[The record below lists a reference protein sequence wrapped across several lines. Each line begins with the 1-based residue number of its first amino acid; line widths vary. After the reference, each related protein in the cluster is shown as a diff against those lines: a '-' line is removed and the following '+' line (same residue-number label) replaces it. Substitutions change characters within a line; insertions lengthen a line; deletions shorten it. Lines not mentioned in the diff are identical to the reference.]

1 MPDQPADPIHYDM
14 RVPPE
19 PKNRGKERDAARKH
33 GDKINIEGG
42 TKEKGAND
50 APKENREQE

>member
-19 PKNRGKERDAARKH
+19 PEHRDEEREPARKQE
-33 GDKINIEGG
+33 DKTDTETGN
-42 TKEKGAND
+42 KEKAAAGEKKD
-50 APKENREQE
+50 RQ